1 MGIQQVFAGAAG
13 RKEEWIIYPMKH
25 FHSIFVGF
33 FPPLAQACLIPGLG
47 NQTIRLQRGK
57 ELGLMS
63 LTSEDASSVIKEV

>member
-1 MGIQQVFAGAAG
+1 MDYLSYEAFPFNLC
-13 RKEEWIIYPMKH
+13 W
-25 FHSIFVGF
+25 F
-33 FPPLAQACLIPGLG
+33 FSPLAQACLIPGLG